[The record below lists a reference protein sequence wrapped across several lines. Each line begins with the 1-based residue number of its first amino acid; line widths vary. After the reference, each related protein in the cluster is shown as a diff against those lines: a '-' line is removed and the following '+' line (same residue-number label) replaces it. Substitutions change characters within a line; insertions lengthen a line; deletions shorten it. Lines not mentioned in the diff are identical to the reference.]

1 MIKKISI
8 LKSNYIGVYARAWE
22 DVAILPTTVEDE
34 VIADFQEILGVEIRK
49 TQINS
54 SNLIGSMSV
63 INSNGLIVAQNG
75 WEKGFEVQFPDRN
88 ILYLE
93 DKFNAVGNDI
103 VANDH
108 AALIHTGFN
117 NTSRKKIQD
126 TLGVEVIKG
135 TIGGIKTVGSVS
147 VVTQKGMLVTPE
159 ASEEEQE
166 FLSNFFKVPVKAGT
180 ANFGN
185 MYIGSSIIANTK
197 GVLVGKDTTPIELGR
212 IDDILS

>member
-22 DVAILPTTVEDE
+22 DIAIVPLTIEDE
-34 VIADFQEILGVEIRK
+34 VVSDFEEVLGVEVKK
-49 TQINS
+49 TLVNN
-54 SNLIGSMSV
+54 SNLIGSMTV
-63 INSNGLIVAQNG
+63 MNSNGIIVAQNG
-75 WEKGFEVQFPDRN
+75 WEGGFEVEMPGRN
-88 ILYLE
+88 TLYLK

-103 VANDH
+103 IANNH

-117 NTSRKKIQD
+117 NTSRKKIED
-126 TLGVEVIKG
+126 TLGVEVLKG
-135 TIGGIKTVGSVS
+135 TIGGIKTVGSVG
-147 VVTQKGMLVTPE
+147 VVTQKGMLVAPE

-166 FLSNFFKVPVKAGT
+166 FLSKLFKVPVKAGT

-185 MYIGSSIIANTK
+185 MYIGSSIIANSK

-212 IDDILS
+212 IDDIFS

>member
-22 DVAILPTTVEDE
+22 DIAIVPLTIEDE
-34 VIADFQEILGVEIRK
+34 VVQDFEEILGVTVKK
-49 TQINS
+49 TLVNN
-54 SNLIGSMSV
+54 SNLIGSMTV
-63 INSNGLIVAQNG
+63 MNSNGMVVAQNG
-75 WEKGFEVQFPDRN
+75 WEGGFEVETPGRN
-88 ILYLE
+88 ILYLK
-93 DKFNAVGNDI
+93 DKFNAIGNDI
-103 VANDH
+103 IANDH

-117 NTSRKKIQD
+117 NTSRKKIED
-126 TLGVEVIKG
+126 ALGVEVIKG
-135 TIGGIKTVGSVS
+135 TIGGIKTVGSAG

-166 FLSNFFKVPVKAGT
+166 FLSGLFKVPVKAGT

-185 MYIGSSIIANTK
+185 MYIGSSIIANSK

-212 IDDILS
+212 IDDIFS